1 MSGVACGCPV
11 TETIVKILRNVAY
24 ICRNTCPVF
33 DQISISPCT
42 KIRSGLEVGL
52 LDISAV
58 FEYLGQEILS
68 SYRIQPPDIVVEAL
82 ELAADNRSQV

>member
-1 MSGVACGCPV
+1 MSGVAGGFPV
-11 TETIVKILRNVAY
+11 TETIVKILRNVAH
-24 ICRNTCPVF
+24 IRRNTCPVF

-42 KIRSGLEVGL
+42 KIRSGLEVSL

-58 FEYLGQEILS
+58 FEYLGQKVLS
-68 SYRIQPPDIVVEAL
+68 PYRVQAPDIIVEAL